1 MDGQQ
6 KVVEKRKERKKE
18 PNSSR
23 EEIIRDKKTQ
33 D

>member
-18 PNSSR
+18 TNSSR
-23 EEIIRDKKTQ
+23 EEIVRDKKTQ